1 MRKQGMG
8 KDPLSWI
15 GEGPA
20 TRAAQPARAA
30 ADAEPLETA
39 PALEPKPDTGEGPK
53 FMTLVP
59 VTARLSEPEV
69 EWLDAAERRIMRN
82 RHRKTERITK
92 NTLLRAAV
100 EVLMS
105 IDCDYTDIA
114 DEEELVARLK
124 QAARSR

>member
-1 MRKQGMG
+1 MG

-15 GEGPA
+15 GEGR
-20 TRAAQPARAA
+20 TDRAPKGARASTA
-30 ADAEPLETA
+30 AAVEQAEAAPLPVSKT
-39 PALEPKPDTGEGPK
+39 DSSEGPK

-59 VTARLSEPEV
+59 VTARLSEPEI
-69 EWLDAAERRIMRN
+69 EWLDSVERRIMRN

-100 EVLMS
+100 EILMS
-105 IDCDYTDIA
+105 LECDYTDIA

-124 QAARSR
+124 QAARSG